1 MSVKIKK
8 VGEIFSDYKTKTN
21 IQYANIKALNVIKK
35 TNTLQVE
42 MEFDEYIEI
51 KEIWY
56 FEKFLKERFRF
67 EQVDIKIHYH
77 ESVKPKP
84 IQEEWK
90 NIIAYMAHKHPLTRP
105 MLLLKSDIEIQENTI
120 LVKMHI
126 RGAEFLKARKTD
138 KELEKMLQN
147 LYGIPY
153 HVELKE
159 AVSNKELKEIEERI
173 QKEQNKIISDIEEKQ
188 KQEQIQK
195 EQHQEVPDFQD
206 PDYQMP
212 QEIEGYI
219 PEEGEIQGYPEI
231 EQETVEQYI
240 MGKPSKA
247 KEKRMKIKDISAND
261 GRVTLEGRIVTKEIR
276 ETKSGKGMLII
287 DLYDGTGT
295 ITCKSFAKDMTEGN
309 QIMEKLE
316 NAKAIKITGKAGLD
330 AYAGDITVIANT
342 ILESNSEVPELPTE
356 AEDTPLIL
364 GTSINITEPLVTVEN
379 LSAEDGKVS
388 LDGEVIFMEDRE
400 LKSGKTLLSFDLYDG
415 TSTMTCKAFLNKE
428 NAKKVIKRIKNA
440 KGIKIAGNAQM
451 DNFSNELTVMANTII
466 ESTGVKKEIRQDNAE
481 VKRVELHM
489 HTQMSQMDAMT
500 SAKDLI
506 KRAMKWGM
514 KSIAIT
520 DHGVVQSFPEAH
532 KLLGYDNPDMKVIY
546 GVEAYL
552 APDKNAIVTNAKGQ
566 DIDTTYCVLDLET
579 TGFSAKTEKITE
591 VGIMKV
597 KNGEV
602 IDEFSCFVNPE
613 KHIPERVTEV
623 TNITDEMV
631 KDAKTIEQV
640 FPEILDFIEDSV
652 LVAHNAPFDMGFLK
666 QNAKILGYEFDYT
679 YIDTLSLAKDLFP
692 DYKKYKLGKIAEN
705 LGIKVEVAH
714 RALDD
719 VDTTVKVF
727 RVMLDMLKE
736 RGAKKVDDI
745 DEVSS
750 TEESKK
756 DAYKKL
762 KTYHAIILA
771 KNYIGLRNLYKL
783 VSLSHLHYFY
793 RKPRILKSL
802 YQKYSE
808 GLILGSACEAGEL
821 YQAIELRKSR

>member
-159 AVSNKELKEIEERI
+159 VVSNKELKEIEERI

-247 KEKRMKIKDISAND
+247 KEKKMKIKDISAND

-316 NAKAIKITGKAGLD
+316 NAKTIKITGKAGLD

-666 QNAKILGYEFDYT
+666 QNAKVLGYEFDYT

-821 YQAIELRKSR
+821 YQAIELRKNR

>member
-159 AVSNKELKEIEERI
+159 VVSNKELKEIEERI

-206 PDYQMP
+206 LDYQMP

-247 KEKRMKIKDISAND
+247 KEKKMKIKDISAND

>member
-77 ESVKPKP
+77 ESVEPKP

-159 AVSNKELKEIEERI
+159 VVSNKELKEIEERI

-356 AEDTPLIL
+356 VEDTPLIL